1 MQVKRE
7 STWQHPLLPYYRGAV
22 YMALGGKAAVAKAE
36 ATKPCTDAE
45 VRDMAEYLGIDMDTE
60 SDLLDIARM
69 AVAVPTPPGWQQLD
83 NSDGFA
89 VFRNLETGQEQE
101 AHPLDEYFA
110 ELIRA
115 RLVSPKQSGPFVEL
129 FESCT
134 ALVSCPW
141 RRRLAHKP
149 EGAASTSAV
158 DSKQASR
165 AASTMKVDSKQ
176 AGRAAVQ
183 VGAAERQQSAKPKGN
198 SKPRPVENSESE
210 PSSNSTDVDEDDNS
224 AKDASSGEEEEGK
237 KEEEEDSSQDSSA
250 EESRRQKQESPAW
263 QTRSSSQQEDDDSKD
278 EDESA
283 VVSRPSQLQQQLPRP
298 SMTAFAA
305 VATAGDDSVLAMQQM
320 SQQHTEHMHV
330 AVRARP
336 VPSGSSSSCWI
347 VDPSTA
353 IVTLNAR
360 QTTAKR
366 KQAQH
371 YQGVSR
377 SSNSNGSYLDG
388 GLSRRLLSSAP
399 STPNVWD
406 PSGTSGTSMGYKF
419 DQVLNEDAETAAVY
433 ARCIQNLVQSA
444 LEGINGTVLA
454 YGQTG
459 SGKTHT
465 IMGERHEAGAIALA
479 IDDIF
484 ATTAAAPADQFAFR
498 VDMVEIYNEELRDLL
513 APINAKQKKQQS
525 LQIKEDPTL
534 GVRVSGAYEE
544 LVSEPARM
552 KQLFQRGNSRRQTS
566 SHRMNAVSSRS
577 HAIFQIMIERRRS
590 TSSSVHVSTLNFVD
604 LAGSERIEKSGN
616 DFEALRIKEATNIN
630 VSLLMLGNVISKL
643 AERSVHSMASST
655 RAGSPARAAQSS
667 PDHIPFRN
675 SKLTRLLQPSLGGNA
690 RTAVIATINPSAD
703 QMEETSHT
711 LRLAS
716 RAMAV
721 TNRVSANEVMS
732 DGDMAKQYQSELNQL
747 RHHLSRR
754 ESGEEQSVAVVSL
767 KQQVKR
773 LEDQNLALALQL
785 EIETGRP
792 ASDWASIPATPSG
805 LSLPNQ
811 FAKASRSPTS
821 AEQALKLI
829 ARTTALN
836 RPTLPS
842 VHPSSP
848 SGASSSSPL
857 GPPHSFSERLYGRAS
872 SDDVVQSVRRLRA
885 ERDQLRLRDRD
896 HARSMHQVEGQ
907 LFELEQLQQQLP
919 LLQQATVT
927 LEDLLG
933 STPLPDFHPAN
944 SDQAQLVSES
954 LPARLEA
961 AAETASL
968 VVAELQSIHRQHVT
982 TGLLLQQE
990 EARSKQ
996 LEADLVHAKASVSDR
1011 THLAEQLAQAQLSQS
1026 TASGL
1031 NPTSSTGTT
1040 PGGSAAAPPGG
1051 VALQLVKV
1059 LQQQVENLEGRLAA
1073 GEKQRKALK
1082 KELAQWSSLEP
1093 VAGERLPFPVGSVA
1107 VRQARHATLRAHQAE
1122 QQLAAAVAERNS
1134 LACQVEELKPPEMRA
1149 TESPSDA
1156 EAAASPEAAL
1166 QRVKKRVYALSS
1178 EVAHLTRERDML
1190 RIQFGQQPGPTL
1202 PAGSVRFHTPGHV
1215 YPGPP
1220 SSSPGQP
1227 LQMPLVQSTSEILLP
1242 TLSGRLQN
1250 ADRSPG
1256 ALSSFSSRDGM
1267 LSLPT
1272 MLGLQGSP
1280 SRQPTASIRSSG
1292 SKKKSKRGK
1301 ASSKGVRAG
1310 KGPKRGLAAAD
1321 SALLSGSRLAAEGSG
1336 PRADW
1341 VDPTRS
1347 EDVPVQEVGTLKKR
1361 LVASERERKQA
1372 LADAAAENRVLQL
1385 QLQALSKAA
1394 QQAGQL
1400 DQQVTSLQAQQM
1412 QTLQFNEA
1420 LQAQRVQD
1428 AAQLKALLAEN
1439 EHLRIHK

>member
-1 MQVKRE
+1 MVSDEGQTSVVVTAAALLLGIKDVSNTDVFGICSELAQGRVLPAGWTSGYDNQKRQYFVDEVKRE

-45 VRDMAEYLGIDMDTE
+45 VRDMAEYLGINMDTE
-60 SDLLDIARM
+60 TDMLDVARM
-69 AVAVPTPPGWQQLD
+69 AVAVPTPPGWQQL
-83 NSDGFA
+83 NNADGFA
-89 VFRNLETGQEQE
+89 VFRNVETGQEQE

-110 ELIRA
+110 ELIR
-115 RLVSPKQSGPFVEL
+115 
-129 FESCT
+129 
-134 ALVSCPW
+134 

-149 EGAASTSAV
+149 EGA
-158 DSKQASR
+158 
-165 AASTMKVDSKQ
+165 
-176 AGRAAVQ
+176 
-183 VGAAERQQSAKPKGN
+183 VGLVG
-198 SKPRPVENSESE
+198 
-210 PSSNSTDVDEDDNS
+210 
-224 AKDASSGEEEEGK
+224 
-237 KEEEEDSSQDSSA
+237 
-250 EESRRQKQESPAW
+250 
-263 QTRSSSQQEDDDSKD
+263 
-278 EDESA
+278 
-283 VVSRPSQLQQQLPRP
+283 
-298 SMTAFAA
+298 
-305 VATAGDDSVLAMQQM
+305 
-320 SQQHTEHMHV
+320 
-330 AVRARP
+330 
-336 VPSGSSSSCWI
+336 
-347 VDPSTA
+347 
-353 IVTLNAR
+353 
-360 QTTAKR
+360 
-366 KQAQH
+366 
-371 YQGVSR
+371 
-377 SSNSNGSYLDG
+377 
-388 GLSRRLLSSAP
+388 SAP
-399 STPNVWD
+399 GTPNSWD

-433 ARCIQNLVQSA
+433 ASCIQSLVQSA

-465 IMGERHEAGAIALA
+465 IMGERHKAGAIALA

-484 ATTAAAPADQFAFR
+484 ATTAAAPADLFAFR
-498 VDMVEIYNEELRDLL
+498 VDMVEIYNEDLRDLL
-513 APINAKQKKQQS
+513 APVNAKHKKQQS
-525 LQIKEDPTL
+525 LQIKEDPML

-616 DFEALRIKEATNIN
+616 DFEALRTKEATNIN

-643 AERSVHSMASST
+643 AERSVRSMASSN

-667 PDHIPFRN
+667 PDHIPYRN

-690 RTAVIATINPSAD
+690 RTAIIATINPSAD

-721 TNRVSANEVMS
+721 TNRVSANEVMT
-732 DGDMAKQYQSELNQL
+732 DGDLAKQYQSQLTQL

-767 KQQVKR
+767 KQQVQR

-785 EIETGRP
+785 ETATGRP
-792 ASDWASIPATPSG
+792 ASDWGSIPATPSG

-857 GPPHSFSERLYGRAS
+857 GPSHSFSERLYGRAS
-872 SDDVVQSVRRLRA
+872 TDDVVQSVRRLRA

-907 LFELEQLQQQLP
+907 LFELERLQQQLP
-919 LLQQATVT
+919 LLQQTT
-927 LEDLLG
+927 
-933 STPLPDFHPAN
+933 
-944 SDQAQLVSES
+944 
-954 LPARLEA
+954 
-961 AAETASL
+961 
-968 VVAELQSIHRQHVT
+968 SIHRQHVT

-996 LEADLVHAKASVSDR
+996 LEADLVQAKASVLDR
-1011 THLAEQLAQAQLSQS
+1011 NQLAEQLAQALLSQS
-1026 TASGL
+1026 TASSVSPSGA
-1031 NPTSSTGTT
+1031 PVVT
-1040 PGGSAAAPPGG
+1040 PGGPPGG

-1082 KELAQWSSLEP
+1082 KELAQWSSLEA
-1093 VAGERLPFPVGSVA
+1093 VAGERLPFPVGSLA
-1107 VRQARHATLRAHQAE
+1107 VRQARQATLRAHQAE
-1122 QQLAAAVAERNS
+1122 QHLAAAVAERDS
-1134 LACQVEELKPPEMRA
+1134 LARQVEELKPPEMQA
-1149 TESPSDA
+1149 ADSPSDA
-1156 EAAASPEAAL
+1156 ESAASPEAAL

-1178 EVAHLTRERDML
+1178 EVARLTRERDML
-1190 RIQFGQQPGPTL
+1190 QIQFGQQPGPTL

-1220 SSSPGQP
+1220 SSSSPGQP
-1227 LQMPLVQSTSEILLP
+1227 LQMPLVQSNSEVLLP
-1242 TLSGRLQN
+1242 TISGRLQN

-1256 ALSSFSSRDGM
+1256 AVSSFSSRDGIV
-1267 LSLPT
+1267 SLPA
-1272 MLGLQGSP
+1272 MLGLQSSP
-1280 SRQPTASIRSSG
+1280 SRQTTASIRSSG

-1301 ASSKGVRAG
+1301 ASSKGVRAV
-1310 KGPKRGLAAAD
+1310 KGPKRGLVAAD
-1321 SALLSGSRLAAEGSG
+1321 SASLSGGASADWTLGTSATKGSRLAAEGSG

-1347 EDVPVQEVGTLKKR
+1347 EDVPLQEVGALKKR

-1372 LADAAAENRVLQL
+1372 LADAAAENRALQL

-1394 QQAGQL
+1394 QQAEQL
-1400 DQQVTSLQAQQM
+1400 HQQVTDLQVQQM

-1420 LQAQRVQD
+1420 LQAQRLQD

-1439 EHLRIHK
+1439 EQLRIHK

>member
-1 MQVKRE
+1 MASEERQMSASVTAAAFLLGLKDVSNVEVFAICSELAQGRVLPAGWTSGYDNQNRQYFVDEVKRE
-7 STWQHPLLPYYRGAV
+7 STWHHPLLPYYRGAV
-22 YMALGGKAAVAKAE
+22 YMALGGKAALAKAD

-60 SDLLDIARM
+60 SDLLDVARM

-83 NSDGFA
+83 NTEGFA

-110 ELIRA
+110 ELIR
-115 RLVSPKQSGPFVEL
+115 
-129 FESCT
+129 
-134 ALVSCPW
+134 
-141 RRRLAHKP
+141 RRRLAQKP
-149 EGAASTSAV
+149 EGTASTSAV
-158 DSKQASR
+158 DSKQAGR
-165 AASTMKVDSKQ
+165 AASTLGVDSKQ

-183 VGAAERQQSAKPKGN
+183 AGAAKRQQSAKPRGKN
-198 SKPRPVENSESE
+198 NPRSVEKSASEA
-210 PSSNSTDVDEDDNS
+210 SSSSSDVDEDDNS
-224 AKDASSGEEEEGK
+224 ADDASSGEEEE
-237 KEEEEDSSQDSSA
+237 
-250 EESRRQKQESPAW
+250 
-263 QTRSSSQQEDDDSKD
+263 
-278 EDESA
+278 
-283 VVSRPSQLQQQLPRP
+283 
-298 SMTAFAA
+298 
-305 VATAGDDSVLAMQQM
+305 
-320 SQQHTEHMHV
+320 
-330 AVRARP
+330 ARP
-336 VPSGSSSSCWI
+336 VPSGSSSSCWT
-347 VDPSTA
+347 VDPSTGV
-353 IVTLNAR
+353 VTLNAS

-371 YQGVSR
+371 GQGVLR

-388 GLSRRLLSSAP
+388 GLSRGLLSSAP

-406 PSGTSGTSMGYKF
+406 PSGMSGTSMGYKF
-419 DQVLNEDAETAAVY
+419 DQVLNEDAKTAAVY
-433 ARCIQNLVQSA
+433 ASCIQSLVQSA
-444 LEGINGTVLA
+444 LAGINGTVLA

-513 APINAKQKKQQS
+513 APVNAKQKKQQS
-525 LQIKEDPTL
+525 LQIKEDPML
-534 GVRVSGAYEE
+534 GVR
-544 LVSEPARM
+544 
-552 KQLFQRGNSRRQTS
+552 
-566 SHRMNAVSSRS
+566 
-577 HAIFQIMIERRRS
+577 
-590 TSSSVHVSTLNFVD
+590 
-604 LAGSERIEKSGN
+604 
-616 DFEALRIKEATNIN
+616 
-630 VSLLMLGNVISKL
+630 
-643 AERSVHSMASST
+643 
-655 RAGSPARAAQSS
+655 
-667 PDHIPFRN
+667 
-675 SKLTRLLQPSLGGNA
+675 PSLGGNA
-690 RTAVIATINPSAD
+690 RTAIIATINPSAD

-732 DGDMAKQYQSELNQL
+732 DGDLAKQYQSQLNQL

-754 ESGEEQSVAVVSL
+754 ESGEEQSVAVFSL
-767 KQQVKR
+767 KQQVQR

-785 EIETGRP
+785 ETATGRS
-792 ASDWASIPATPSG
+792 ASDWGSIPATPSG

-842 VHPSSP
+842 VNPSSP
-848 SGASSSSPL
+848 SGPSSSSPL
-857 GPPHSFSERLYGRAS
+857 GPSQSLSERLYGRAS
-872 SDDVVQSVRRLRA
+872 ADDVVQSVRRLRA

-896 HARSMHQVEGQ
+896 HARSMHQVESQ
-907 LFELEQLQQQLP
+907 LFELEQLQQQQP
-919 LLQQATVT
+919 RLQQATMT

-933 STPLPDFHPAN
+933 STPLPDFHHAN
-944 SDQAQLVSES
+944 SEQAQ
-954 LPARLEA
+954 P
-961 AAETASL
+961 
-968 VVAELQSIHRQHVT
+968 
-982 TGLLLQQE
+982 E

-996 LEADLVHAKASVSDR
+996 LEADLVQAKASVSDR
-1011 THLAEQLAQAQLSQS
+1011 NQLAEQLAQAQLSHS
-1026 TASGL
+1026 TASGVS
-1031 NPTSSTGTT
+1031 PTGAPGAT
-1040 PGGSAAAPPGG
+1040 PGASAAAPPGG

-1059 LQQQVENLEGRLAA
+1059 LQQQVQNLEGRLAA
-1073 GEKQRKALK
+1073 GEKHRKALK
-1082 KELAQWSSLEP
+1082 KELAQWSSLEA
-1093 VAGERLPFPVGSVA
+1093 VAGESLPFPVGSVA
-1107 VRQARHATLRAHQAE
+1107 VRQARQATLTAHQAE
-1122 QQLAAAVAERNS
+1122 QHLAAAVAERDS
-1134 LACQVEELKPPEMRA
+1134 LARQVEELKPPEMQA
-1149 TESPSDA
+1149 AESPSDA
-1156 EAAASPEAAL
+1156 ELAASPEAAL

-1220 SSSPGQP
+1220 SSSSPGQP
-1227 LQMPLVQSTSEILLP
+1227 LQMPLVQSNSEVLLP
-1242 TLSGRLQN
+1242 TISGRLQD
-1250 ADRSPG
+1250 AVRSPG
-1256 ALSSFSSRDGM
+1256 AVSSLSSRDGI
-1267 LSLPT
+1267 LSLPA
-1272 MLGLQGSP
+1272 MLGLQGGS
-1280 SRQPTASIRSSG
+1280 SRQTTASIRSSG

-1301 ASSKGVRAG
+1301 ASSKGVRAA

-1321 SALLSGSRLAAEGSG
+1321 SASLSGGASADWTLGTSTAKGSRLAAESSGS
-1336 PRADW
+1336 RADW

-1347 EDVPVQEVGTLKKR
+1347 EDVPVQEVGALKKR

-1372 LADAAAENRVLQL
+1372 LADAAAENRALQL

-1394 QQAGQL
+1394 QHAEQL
-1400 DQQVTSLQAQQM
+1400 DEQVTDLRAQQM

-1439 EHLRIHK
+1439 EKLRIHK